1 MGPGLVATVTG
12 GAHGELGEAEGSG
25 SQVGLG
31 SGKTRAG
38 GGSNGSS
45 GQAGW
50 VSQLEIRRFWELQG
64 QRDMWWLQLFTVQWV
79 RSLLTHYLLNSSPQT
94 IAQRG

>member
-31 SGKTRAG
+31 GAG
-38 GGSNGSS
+38 
-45 GQAGW
+45 
-50 VSQLEIRRFWELQG
+50 
-64 QRDMWWLQLFTVQWV
+64 
-79 RSLLTHYLLNSSPQT
+79 
-94 IAQRG
+94 